1 MTVLT
6 VFRSVSD
13 LHNNKQGRA
22 AKGVVAEA
30 TVHWTN
36 IITTKGNEGCMR
48 RSTMNESAL
57 HRPVAARRMGAVALF
72 CTTSAENEFHR
83 GVCTDVIHQLF

>member
-13 LHNNKQGRA
+13 LHKPEQGRA
-22 AKGVVAEA
+22 VEGVVAEA

-36 IITTKGNEGCMR
+36 IITTKAQ
-48 RSTMNESAL
+48 RSA
-57 HRPVAARRMGAVALF
+57 
-72 CTTSAENEFHR
+72 
-83 GVCTDVIHQLF
+83 